1 MGRPAAAINRF
12 LGLSALVCAPA
23 RADLTTMLGN
33 LFLAASNALRRPA
46 PPTPAL
52 PPPATVPSVDIP
64 RYMGRWYEVGRL
76 PNREQ
81 DGAGRRL
88 VDVTATYTPRRD
100 GSVEVRNAAR
110 DAAAGMRPRG
120 IVGRA
125 RRKDSTGAKL
135 DVRFFGLFGGDYW
148 VIGLD
153 PDYRWAVVGTPSRRR
168 LWILSRTPALPPQ
181 DWERVLGI
189 VGDAGYNPASVAR
202 TAQSAA

>member
-1 MGRPAAAINRF
+1 
-12 LGLSALVCAPA
+12 
-23 RADLTTMLGN
+23 MLGN
-33 LFLAASNALRRPA
+33 LLLAASNAIRRPA
-46 PPTPAL
+46 PAAPAL
-52 PPPATVPSVDIP
+52 PPPVTVPSVDLP
-64 RYMGRWYEVGRL
+64 RYMGRWFEVGRL

-125 RRKDSTGAKL
+125 RRKDASGAKL
-135 DVRFFGLFGGDYW
+135 DVRFFGLFGGAYW

-168 LWILSRTPALPPQ
+168 LWILSRTPALPQ
-181 DWERVLGI
+181 DDWRRVLDI
-189 VGDAGYNPASVAR
+189 VRQAGYDPGAVV
-202 TAQSAA
+202 TTVQSAATAD